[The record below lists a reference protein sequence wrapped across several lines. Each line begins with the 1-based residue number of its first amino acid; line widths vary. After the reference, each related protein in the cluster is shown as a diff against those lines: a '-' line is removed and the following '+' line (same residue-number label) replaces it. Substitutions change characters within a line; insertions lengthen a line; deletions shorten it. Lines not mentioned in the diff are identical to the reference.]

1 MPSWIAVVILI
12 ALALLFTIG
21 SFVGTIVLKPR
32 RKDPVKGEAYESGM
46 PPIGDTRGR
55 HNVRFYI
62 VAMLFLIF
70 DVELA
75 FLYPWV
81 VLYSNLDEQLFL
93 FIEALVFIS
102 ILGVG
107 YVYAWRKG
115 ALDWKN

>member
-21 SFVGTIVLKPR
+21 SLVGTIVLKPR
-32 RKDPVKGEAYESGM
+32 RPDPVKGDAYESGM
-46 PPIGDTRGR
+46 PAVGDTRGR
-55 HNVRFYI
+55 HNIRFYI
-62 VAMLFLIF
+62 VAMLFMVF

-75 FLYPWV
+75 FLYPWA

-93 FIEALVFIS
+93 FVEALVFIA

-107 YVYAWRKG
+107 YIYAWRKG
-115 ALDWKN
+115 ALDWGR